1 MRYITFSALAHPR
14 RGNML
19 VGAGALFAIGLT
31 AGILVSSRMQLQLA
45 PLLKS
50 IGVPQHT
57 FVAPAG
63 NAAGRFRGSFGFAG
77 PAPMNAMLVQR
88 LDPGLV
94 YPVDVLRIIDGDT
107 FVARVRVWRGLYVN
121 TSVRLRDIDA
131 AELHARCA
139 REFAKARAARTAL
152 TMILADGGV
161 TISRIG
167 RDKYGGRIDASV
179 ATRRTPDV
187 SAALLRDGY
196 ARRYDGGRRGSWCW

>member
-19 VGAGALFAIGLT
+19 IGAGALFALGLT
-31 AGILVSSRMQLQLA
+31 AGVLVNARMEPQFRS
-45 PLLKS
+45 LLKS
-50 IGVPQHT
+50 FGVPQRA

-63 NAAGRFRGSFGFAG
+63 GFTRSSGEPA
-77 PAPMNAMLVQR
+77 PLNAPMNALLAQR
-88 LDPGLV
+88 LDPGRT
-94 YPVDVLRIIDGDT
+94 YPAEVLRVIDGDT
-107 FVARVRVWRGLYVN
+107 FVARVRVWHELYVD
-121 TSVRLRDIDA
+121 THVRLRDIDA

-139 REFAKARAARTAL
+139 REFAKAEVARTAL
-152 TMILADGGV
+152 QSILAAGGV

-167 RDKYGGRIDASV
+167 TDKYGGRIDASV

-187 SAALLRDGY
+187 SAALLRGGY

>member
-19 VGAGALFAIGLT
+19 IGAGALFALGLT
-31 AGILVSSRMQLQLA
+31 AGVLVNSKMEPQFR

-50 IGVPQHT
+50 FGVPQRA

-63 NAAGRFRGSFGFAG
+63 GFTRSSSE
-77 PAPMNAMLVQR
+77 PAPMNALLVQR
-88 LDPGLV
+88 LDPGHT
-94 YPVDVLRIIDGDT
+94 YPAEVLRVIDGDT
-107 FVARVRVWRGLYVN
+107 FVARVRVWHELYVD
-121 TSVRLRDIDA
+121 TRVRLRDIDA

-139 REFAKARAARTAL
+139 REFAKAEVARTAL
-152 TMILADGGV
+152 QSILADGGV

-167 RDKYGGRIDASV
+167 TDKYGGRIDASV
-179 ATRRTPDV
+179 ATRRIPDV
-187 SAALLRDGY
+187 SAALLRGGY